1 MDSPTA
7 DPVFAAQPRG
17 AEILRL
23 VQQRQRVLKDSWLT
37 HTGHTRPGMSAG
49 KPLEEA
55 EAEAAKVR
63 AQMTP

>member
-1 MDSPTA
+1 
-7 DPVFAAQPRG
+7 
-17 AEILRL
+17 
-23 VQQRQRVLKDSWLT
+23 VLKDSWLT